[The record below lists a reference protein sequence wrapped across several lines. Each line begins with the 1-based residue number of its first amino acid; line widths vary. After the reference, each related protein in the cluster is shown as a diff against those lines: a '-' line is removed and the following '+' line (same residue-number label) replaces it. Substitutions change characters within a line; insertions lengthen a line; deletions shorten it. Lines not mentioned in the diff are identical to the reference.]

1 MANTDCQA
9 YFFYPGYG
17 YFYYTGKDSE
27 GKTINDSHNGT
38 CTENN
43 GITYRGKGENV
54 LYIKKNQ

>member
-17 YFYYTGKDSE
+17 YYYYTGKILKE
-27 GKTINDSHNGT
+27 KKINDSHKGT
-38 CTENN
+38 CTKDNAKN
-43 GITYRGKGENV
+43 YSGNGENI